1 MGFPLRWQKTDT
13 KNYYMAITRLR
24 EKKEVRCSNFWI
36 IFALLLFIA
45 VAGFWQEKKAD
56 NAIELLKQKSE
67 VT

>member
-1 MGFPLRWQKTDT
+1 VLKLLSFFNGPIAWMIEAA
-13 KNYYMAITRLR
+13 AILSAILGDWT
-24 EKKEVRCSNFWI
+24 NFGI